1 MSDTPSVEDG
11 ESCCPTMSSQAK
23 NIGFIVCLAVGIGIT
38 LIEINSIRSPTTTFA
53 IWLLIGDALILGSS
67 LFMSSLKTQWKKMMH
82 PVRATTTIVLL
93 ASIAC
98 TVVFSLIDS
107 LKPLTAFAA
116 IVQYCALFWYVLSL
130 IPGGQKCCTTCINS
144 CCGAC
149 CGCVKGATA

>member
-1 MSDTPSVEDG
+1 MSDTPSVADG
-11 ESCCPTMSSQAK
+11 ESCCPSMSSTAK
-23 NIGFIVCLAVGIGIT
+23 NIGFLVCLLGGIGIT
-38 LIEINSIRSPTTTFA
+38 LIEMNSIKSPTPTFA

-67 LFMSSLKTQWKKMMH
+67 LFMSSLKTQWQKMMH

-98 TVVFSLIDS
+98 TVVFALFGWGE
-107 LKPLTAFAA
+107 LTTIAA
-116 IVQYCALFWYVLSL
+116 IVQYCSLLWYVLSL
-130 IPGGQKCCTTCINS
+130 IPGGQKCCTACINT

>member
-1 MSDTPSVEDG
+1 MSDTPSVADG
-11 ESCCPTMSSQAK
+11 ESCCPSMSSTAK
-23 NIGFIVCLAVGIGIT
+23 NIGFLVCLLGGIGIT
-38 LIEINSIRSPTTTFA
+38 LIEMNSIKSPTPTFA

-67 LFMSSLKTQWKKMMH
+67 LFMSSLKTQWQKMMH

-98 TVVFSLIDS
+98 TVVFSMIDS
-107 LKPLTAFAA
+107 LKPITVFAA
-116 IVQYCALFWYVLSL
+116 IIQYCALFWYVLSL

-149 CGCVKGATA
+149 CRCVKGATA